1 MRSRKPRRPHRFGAA
16 TGQDSSRV
24 TRAKPWR
31 QTASVVDGLAPP
43 CSPVLGFLIATGQR
57 IREACCR
64 YRLRTTASAG
74 SIWRPAL
81 LARGRAR
88 QLDLVELLTSLVTE
102 LASAG
107 GPRCAVATKVEL
119 SVTMARSSFGWRWRR
134 RQDGD
139 GVVVLAMAMVPLWR
153 FDIKVS

>member
-1 MRSRKPRRPHRFGAA
+1 MRKPRRPHCFWAA
-16 TGQDSSRV
+16 TDQGSSCATRV
-24 TRAKPWR
+24 EPWR

-43 CSPVLGFLIATGQR
+43 CSPVLGYLIATGQR
-57 IREACCR
+57 IRGACCR
-64 YRLRTTASAG
+64 RRSRTTASAG

-88 QLDLVELLTSLVTE
+88 QLDLVELLTLLVTE

-139 GVVVLAMAMVPLWR
+139 GVVVLAMAMVPSWR

>member
-1 MRSRKPRRPHRFGAA
+1 M
-16 TGQDSSRV
+16 
-24 TRAKPWR
+24 
-31 QTASVVDGLAPP
+31 DGLVPP
-43 CSPVLGFLIATGQR
+43 CSPVLGSLIATGWR
-57 IREACCR
+57 IRGACCR
-64 YRLRTTASAG
+64 CRSRTTASAG

-139 GVVVLAMAMVPLWR
+139 GVVVLAMALVPSWR
-153 FDIKVS
+153 WWSPRDGGLISKCPRPGELQAPGPTGDGDLAIIRSK